1 MRRFLFFFLESL
13 ASKKEYPVNIGSL
26 EWSIAKGK
34 KQKSSSKEGLAYDHV
49 FPKSLFSFFRLARE
63 QAKMEERPARRSKIS
78 RPKENEFTVLST
90 PLPLRLFFLRELIE

>member
-78 RPKENEFTVLST
+78 RPK
-90 PLPLRLFFLRELIE
+90 